1 MTDSS
6 SPTQFLAVDDARI
19 AYDVT
24 GSGPAVLLLHA
35 GLGDRTMWDAQ
46 VPALADAF
54 TVIRM
59 DARGFGETR
68 KPPVAYSP
76 VADVLAVLDHLGVE
90 TAHVIGV
97 SMGSQ
102 TAIDLAVAAPERVA
116 SLVAAGARTGVP
128 VSAELRA
135 GWDHVN
141 ELYEAGDIE
150 GANEYELRMW
160 VDGPGRSPEMI
171 DPAFR
176 ERVRAMNGALLVRDD
191 YEGDEIE
198 LDPPAAE
205 RLGEITAPTL
215 IVYGDQDIADVQQ
228 AGPPLA
234 QAIPGARLVV
244 MPNVSHLPQMEQPE
258 AFNEM
263 VLEFLR
269 EVTAGD

>member
-1 MTDSS
+1 MTNSS
-6 SPTQFLAVDDARI
+6 SPTQFLAVDDARV

-68 KPPVAYSP
+68 KPPVRYSP

-90 TAHVIGV
+90 QAHVIGV

-141 ELYEAGDIE
+141 ELYEAGDIA

-160 VDGPGRSPEMI
+160 VDGPGRTPEMI
-171 DPAFR
+171 DPVFR
-176 ERVRAMNGALLVRDD
+176 DRVRGMNGALLDRDD

-215 IVYGDQDIADVQQ
+215 IVYGDQDIADVQR

-244 MPNVSHLPQMEQPE
+244 MPNASHLPQMEQPE
-258 AFNEM
+258 AFNEL

-269 EVTAGD
+269 GVTAGG

>member
-1 MTDSS
+1 MTNSS
-6 SPTQFLAVDDARI
+6 SPTQFLAVDDARV

-68 KPPVAYSP
+68 KPPVRYSP

-90 TAHVIGV
+90 QAHVIGV

-128 VSAELRA
+128 VSPELRA

-141 ELYEAGDIE
+141 ELYEAGDIA

-160 VDGPGRSPEMI
+160 VDGPGRTPEMI
-171 DPAFR
+171 DPVFR
-176 ERVRAMNGALLVRDD
+176 DRVRGMNGALLDRDD

-215 IVYGDQDIADVQQ
+215 IVYGDQDIADVQR

-244 MPNVSHLPQMEQPE
+244 MPNASHLPQMEQPE
-258 AFNEM
+258 AFNEL
-263 VLEFLR
+263 VLACAAAHPR
-269 EVTAGD
+269 RP

>member
-1 MTDSS
+1 MTNSS
-6 SPTQFLAVDDARI
+6 SPTQFLAVDDARV

-68 KPPVAYSP
+68 KPPVRYSP

-90 TAHVIGV
+90 QAHVIGV

-102 TAIDLAVAAPERVA
+102 TAIDLAVAARERVA

-128 VSAELRA
+128 VSPELRA

-141 ELYEAGDIE
+141 ELYEAGDIA

-160 VDGPGRSPEMI
+160 VDGPGRTPEMI
-171 DPAFR
+171 DPVFR
-176 ERVRAMNGALLVRDD
+176 DRVRGMNGALLDRDD

-215 IVYGDQDIADVQQ
+215 IVYGDQDIADVQR

-244 MPNVSHLPQMEQPE
+244 MPNASHLPQMEQPE
-258 AFNEM
+258 AFNEL

-269 EVTAGD
+269 GVTAGG

>member
-1 MTDSS
+1 MTNSS
-6 SPTQFLAVDDARI
+6 SPTQFLAVDDARV

-68 KPPVAYSP
+68 KPPVRYSP

-90 TAHVIGV
+90 QAHVIGV

-116 SLVAAGARTGVP
+116 SLVASGARTGMP

-141 ELYEAGDIE
+141 ELYEAGDIA

-160 VDGPGRSPEMI
+160 VDGPQRTPEMI

-176 ERVRAMNGALLVRDD
+176 ERVRAMNGALLDRDD

-215 IVYGDQDIADVQQ
+215 IVYGDQDIADVQR

-244 MPNVSHLPQMEQPE
+244 MPNASHLPQMEQPE
-258 AFNEM
+258 AFNEL

-269 EVTAGD
+269 GVTAGG